1 MASISVRDVATRAG
15 VSVGTV
21 SNVLNKPEKVN
32 PETIR
37 RVHEAIDSLGFVRND
52 AARQLRAG
60 RSRAI
65 GLIVLDASN
74 PFFTDVARG
83 AENAA
88 QDFGIAV
95 LTGNSDQDPER
106 EQRYLD
112 LFEEQRVRGILLSP
126 VGELTARLERMRARG
141 VPVVLVDRRADLE
154 GFSSVSVDDIL
165 GGRLAV
171 EHLLQLGRRRIAFVG
186 GPLGLRQVADRLDG
200 ARRAIADVPGADLEV
215 LSIPQLT
222 VEHGRLVGES
232 LRGRS
237 ARELPDAVFAA
248 NDLVAVGLLQAFML
262 TGSVRVPEQVALVGY
277 DDIAFASAAVVPI
290 TSIRQPSELMGRTAI
305 ELIERELE
313 DPEGAER
320 EHVVFPPVLVVRASS
335 GGAIGSDPGALSA

>member
-1 MASISVRDVATRAG
+1 MASVSVRDVAALAG

-21 SNVLNKPEKVN
+21 SNVLNRPDKVN
-32 PETIR
+32 EATTK
-37 RVHEAIDSLGFVRND
+37 RVQAAIDSLGFVRND

-74 PFFTDVARG
+74 PFFTDIARG
-83 AENAA
+83 AEAA
-88 QDFGIAV
+88 SQDLGIDV
-95 LTGNSDQDPER
+95 LTGNSDQDPVR

-126 VGELTARLERMRARG
+126 VGEVTARLERMRARG

-154 GFSSVSVDDIL
+154 GYSSVSVDDVL

-171 EHLLQLGRRRIAFVG
+171 EHLLAQGRRRLAFVG
-186 GPLGLRQVADRLDG
+186 GPLDLQQVADRLEG
-200 ARRAIADVPGADLEV
+200 ARRSIAEVHGATLEV
-215 LSIPQLT
+215 IEVPQLT
-222 VEHGRLVGES
+222 VEHGRRAGEQ
-232 LRGRS
+232 LRTRS
-237 ARELPDAVFAA
+237 QGDLPDAVFAA

-262 TGSVRVPEQVALVGY
+262 TGSVRVPDQIALVGY

-290 TSIRQPSELMGRTAI
+290 TSVRQPSELMGRTAV
-305 ELIERELE
+305 ELVERELE
-313 DPEGAER
+313 DPDGAR
-320 EHVVFPPVLVVRASS
+320 EHVVFPPELIVRASS
-335 GGAIGSDPGALSA
+335 AGVDRG